1 MGTRFYPRAGV
12 LTRSQ
17 EDSVQKLAD
26 GRIYYDISPEISSSL
41 AVFPGDTPFER
52 KVSVN
57 FEGDANYLASSIH
70 GTVHLGA
77 HVDAPNHY
85 DPKGSGIHQSSLGPY
100 LGDCQVI
107 SVGLARGK
115 RIAPRDIENITIRSK
130 RVLFR
135 TRSFPNPNHWNAD
148 FNSLSGELVQS
159 LALQGVALVGID
171 TPSIDLADDKVLE
184 SHHAIAENKMSILEG
199 IILDHVPDGIYT
211 LIALPL
217 KIRDAD
223 ASPVRAILIGE
234 RV

>member
-1 MGTRFYPRAGV
+1 MAA
-12 LTRSQ
+12 Q
-17 EDSVQKLAD
+17 LAD
-26 GRIYYDISPEISSSL
+26 GRIYYDISPEISPSL

-52 KVSVN
+52 KISVN
-57 FEGDANYLASSIH
+57 FEGGANYLASSIH

-85 DPKGSGIHQSSLGPY
+85 SQKGRGIHESRLDPY

-107 SVGLARGK
+107 TVDLARGE
-115 RIAPRDIENITIRSK
+115 RITSSDFKTSIQAQ
-130 RVLFR
+130 RVLFK
-135 TRSFPNPNHWNAD
+135 TRSFPNPNVWNGD
-148 FNSLSGELVQS
+148 FNSLSAELVNT
-159 LALQGVALVGID
+159 LARAGVQLVGID

-184 SHHAIAENKMSILEG
+184 SHHAVDRNKISILEG
-199 IILDHVPDGIYT
+199 VVLDQVPDGIYT

-234 RV
+234 KS